1 MRRGISV
8 LMAAAL
14 VGGLAGAALAKG
26 QPGPGWISEADLK
39 AKMAGEGYSAIVVGV
54 DDGHWEGE
62 AVKDGRIV
70 EFHADGRT
78 GAITKSKPKT
88 ED

>member
-1 MRRGISV
+1 MRPT
-8 LMAAAL
+8 LALAL
-14 VGGLAGAALAKG
+14 VTALAISSGAYAKS
-26 QPGPGWISEADLK
+26 QPGADWISKADLK
-39 AKMAGEGYSAIVVGV
+39 KQMEAQGYQYIVVGV

-70 EFHADGRT
+70 EFHADGKT
-78 GAITKSKPKT
+78 GRITKSVPKS

>member
-1 MRRGISV
+1 MLKATIIAVAAIV
-8 LMAAAL
+8 LST
-14 VGGLAGAALAKG
+14 AALADEPGADWMSKNDVVTKMQG
-26 QPGPGWISEADLK
+26 Q
-39 AKMAGEGYSAIVVGV
+39 GYSAVVIEA

-62 AVKDGRIV
+62 AIKDGKIV
-70 EFHADGRT
+70 EFHADAHT

>member
-1 MRRGISV
+1 MTKSILLAAV
-8 LMAAAL
+8 LIVAGAGVASADQPGADWMSKAAL
-14 VGGLAGAALAKG
+14 K
-26 QPGPGWISEADLK
+26 QQMERD
-39 AKMAGEGYSAIVVGV
+39 GYSAIVVGA

-70 EFHADGRT
+70 EFHADART
-78 GAITKSKPKT
+78 GRITKSKPKT

>member
-1 MRRGISV
+1 MRILTLALVSV
-8 LMAAAL
+8 LAFST
-14 VGGLAGAALAKG
+14 GALAKD
-26 QPGPGWISEADLK
+26 QPGPDWMSKAALK
-39 AKMAGEGYSAIVVGV
+39 KQMESEGYSAIVVGV

-70 EFHADGRT
+70 EFHADGKT
-78 GAITKSKPKT
+78 GKITKSKPKS